1 MNAQTLPLSQT
12 QAYIL
17 TGVIILTLIVI
28 NTINFFSLRG
38 RLHTLNENLR
48 KQIVELSEEILVRA
62 GYLRKNRNE

>member
-1 MNAQTLPLSQT
+1 MNALSQT

-62 GYLRKNRNE
+62 GYLRKNRDE